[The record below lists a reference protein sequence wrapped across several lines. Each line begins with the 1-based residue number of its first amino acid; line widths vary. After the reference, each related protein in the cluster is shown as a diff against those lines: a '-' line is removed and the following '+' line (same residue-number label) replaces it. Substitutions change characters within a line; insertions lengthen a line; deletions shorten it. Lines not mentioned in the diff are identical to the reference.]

1 MSDNGYVIMVIAAMG
16 LVTFGLRALPFFA
29 ADWLQKHPV
38 VHRLGQFLPMAIM
51 TLLLVH
57 SIVGAAREHA
67 EGPLPELAAVL
78 LVVGLQWWQRNA
90 LLSIL
95 AGTGLYV
102 VLCNVML

>member
-1 MSDNGYVIMVIAAMG
+1 MIDNNYVIGVIVAMG

-57 SIVGAAREHA
+57 SVVGAARAHPD
-67 EGPLPELAAVL
+67 GPWPELASVAV
-78 LVVGLQWWQRNA
+78 VMGLQWWRGNA
-90 LLSIL
+90 LVSIL
-95 AGTGLYV
+95 VGTGLYV
-102 VLCNVML
+102 LLRNASL